1 MAMSE
6 LKIGRGNVVF
16 VLVRPNFLG
25 NIGSI
30 ARVMKNFGFSNLYLV
45 DPPRNYQDAESRK
58 MAVGAF
64 DILKKAKVFD
74 RLDDALANCHLT
86 VATSS
91 CQYRTLIPQ
100 YPRDIINTIT
110 DLDSN
115 TDLYKHEAS
124 IAFVFGDER
133 DGLANQEIDLS
144 HHLLKIPV
152 QPDFP
157 SLNLAQALG
166 ILAYELSEAIGFDD
180 KEKNDAGNP
189 GEIPQTLVPH
199 SELAALG
206 LLIDEVLGLVAFT
219 RPHNRQLVHN
229 ELSLALKRMHPTQ
242 REHALIRGALY
253 KIRDKLRSKYLDN

>member
-1 MAMSE
+1 MSRLE
-6 LKIGRGNVVF
+6 IGRDNVVF

-30 ARVMKNFGFSNLYLV
+30 ARVMKNFGFNNLYLV
-45 DPPRNYQDAESRK
+45 DPPRNYQDAEARK

-74 RLDDALANCHLT
+74 SLSAALANCQLT

-100 YPRDIINTIT
+100 YPRDIVGILT
-110 DLDSN
+110 DLARD
-115 TDLYKHEAS
+115 TDLSSHAAS
-124 IAFVFGDER
+124 VAFVFGDER

-166 ILAYELSEAIGFDD
+166 ILAYELSEAMGPDAQLEIDTDAD
-180 KEKNDAGNP
+180 KPAP
-189 GEIPQTLVPH
+189 EIETLVPH
-199 SELAALG
+199 GEISALG
-206 LLIDEVLGLVAFT
+206 TLIDEVLELVAFA
-219 RPHNRQLVHN
+219 RPHNQQLIQK
-229 ELSLALKRMHPTQ
+229 ELSSALKRMHPTE
-242 REHALIRGALY
+242 REHALIRGALF
-253 KIRDKLRSKYLDN
+253 KIRDKLRSKYSDN

>member
-1 MAMSE
+1 MSE
-6 LKIGRGNVVF
+6 LKIGRDNVVF

-45 DPPRNYQDAESRK
+45 DPPRNYQDAEARK

-64 DILKKAKVFD
+64 DILKKARVFES
-74 RLDDALANCHLT
+74 LDQALSNCHLT

-100 YPRDIINTIT
+100 YPRDIINILS
-110 DLDSN
+110 DLDST
-115 TDLYKHEAS
+115 TDLFRHEAS

-152 QPDFP
+152 QPDFA

-166 ILAYELSEAIGFDD
+166 ILAYELSEAIGFED
-180 KEKNDAGNP
+180 KVKKDAGNP
-189 GEIPQTLVPH
+189 SLTAHTLVPH
-199 SELAALG
+199 GELTALG
-206 LLIDEVLGLVAFT
+206 QLIDEVLALVAFT
-219 RPHNRQLVHN
+219 RPHNRQLIHN
-229 ELSLALKRMHPTQ
+229 ELSLALKRMHPTE